1 MSQPTHVNHGQVVS
15 LANQMD
21 ELSHRAQDVLQ
32 RYEDVVTH
40 AHAGGSLVGAA
51 GSANL
56 VSSAQIK
63 EAQSRSSTGSS
74 RSTISC
80 AAAPTCTATPTIT
93 TTSRSRRYRA
103 RCAGPD
109 ARPTSKRVFASLTE
123 RWEFS

>member
-56 VSSAQIK
+56 SAPGASSGAD
-63 EAQSRSSTGSS
+63 EARSDRVGTMALKYQFPG
-74 RSTISC
+74 
-80 AAAPTCTATPTIT
+80 
-93 TTSRSRRYRA
+93 RR
-103 RCAGPD
+103 
-109 ARPTSKRVFASLTE
+109 T
-123 RWEFS
+123 

>member
-40 AHAGGSLVGAA
+40 AHTGGSLVGAA

-63 EAQSRSSTGSS
+63 EAQLKIQHRFQQVNDQLRSGANMYSNADDHNHQQ
-74 RSTISC
+74 I
-80 AAAPTCTATPTIT
+80 
-93 TTSRSRRYRA
+93 
-103 RCAGPD
+103 
-109 ARPTSKRVFASLTE
+109 ASIPGQM
-123 RWEFS
+123 RWT